1 MSVKGENL
9 EPLVS
14 TLRRHMPEL
23 QEEYGVESLGIFGS
37 YGRGEQGEG
46 SDLDVLVEFS
56 ETPTLLDLTG
66 LERHLSDLLGVE
78 VDLVLKDSLKPR
90 IGRRILEEVI
100 IL

>member
-1 MSVKGENL
+1 
-9 EPLVS
+9 
-14 TLRRHMPEL
+14 MPEL

-56 ETPTLLDLTG
+56 ETPTLLDLAG

-78 VDLVLKDSLKPR
+78 ADLVPKVL
-90 IGRRILEEVI
+90 
-100 IL
+100 